1 MQFAVQPAANVPGLT
16 RCCVAT
22 KALDLVI
29 TKIPLVYRTTFIG
42 ELPFPMDDSMI
53 IVALEE
59 VPVFKSY
66 LSLAMFL
73 VFEPFPNELSPACVF
88 V

>member
-16 RCCVAT
+16 RCRVAT
-22 KALDLVI
+22 KSLDLVI

-42 ELPFPMDDSMI
+42 ELPFSVDNSMI

-73 VFEPFPNELSPACVF
+73 VFEPFTNELSPACVL